1 MTTPPLP
8 SNIFMER
15 RTLLRNARIALID
28 CIATTSGFRPKD
40 PEAVEINKVIDWI
53 ENLLAK
59 KQS

>member
-1 MTTPPLP
+1 
-8 SNIFMER
+8 MER